1 MVHRT
6 GVVFI
11 TSSARHADR
20 VLPLLQLSG
29 ISLTTSGEV
38 QRRFMGTSPREGRD
52 EGGCQPEIPVKDH
65 QGLAIFALFFL
76 LSLLEAVQ
84 GRHWITAGVWLA
96 VGIFFVMMDRPRHT
110 H

>member
-1 MVHRT
+1 M
-6 GVVFI
+6 
-11 TSSARHADR
+11 
-20 VLPLLQLSG
+20 
-29 ISLTTSGEV
+29 
-38 QRRFMGTSPREGRD
+38 
-52 EGGCQPEIPVKDH
+52 KDH